1 MKTKMT
7 LQGADRFQRNL
18 AKMSEELGR
27 EVESVLRQEARALCT
42 AVGAVTEPRGF
53 QDSMAEAFRKRVE
66 GQVRRVFAS
75 RANIWAV
82 SEFMK
87 RRSVQLGLAFYR
99 AAKAGKVTQARRY
112 LREAGVTVEQIDKA
126 LHRKARSGP
135 NANVPK
141 GTVFEAVVP
150 EPSLRKY
157 VREKRGLV
165 GLAKAAWYVA
175 AKALGGRVRRNIV
188 EADGKR
194 RTEEI
199 FPGYLRKLARRFP
212 GIGGASVSPRRVEV
226 WSNITYARYAVDDY
240 KFEEAVR
247 MSEESFR
254 RSLGKSVD
262 ALTRRYFK
270 DAA

>member
-1 MKTKMT
+1 MT
-7 LQGADRFQRNL
+7 LQGADRFSRNVR
-18 AKMSEELGR
+18 KMSEELGR

-53 QDSMAEAFRKRVE
+53 QEKNAEAYRKTVE
-66 GQVRRVFAS
+66 AQVRRVFAS
-75 RANIWAV
+75 RANIYAV

-87 RRSVQLGLAFYR
+87 RRSVPLALAFYR
-99 AAKAGKVTQARRY
+99 AAKAGKTAQARRY
-112 LREAGVTVEQIDKA
+112 LRDAGITLEQIDTA
-126 LHRKARSGP
+126 LHRQARSGP

-141 GTVFEAVVP
+141 NVQAAAIVA

-157 VREKRGLV
+157 VREKRALV

-199 FPGYLRKLARRFP
+199 FPGYLRKLARKFP
-212 GIGGASVSPRRVEV
+212 GIGGASVTPRRVEV
-226 WSNITYARYAVDDY
+226 WSNITYAVHAVDDY
-240 KFEEAVR
+240 KFEEALR

-254 RSLGKSVD
+254 RSLAKSVD

-270 DAA
+270 NAA